1 MKLQKK
7 IWKTYNIYDDIVCFF
22 ELILIGR
29 FFIGLII
36 SGNVRGILMILI
48 FLTQGKFKVAILGD
62 WVFNRNRI
70 CSDRIRVVKL

>member
-1 MKLQKK
+1 MKLHANHIIVFGFGISKKINEITKK

-48 FLTQGKFKVAILGD
+48 FLT
-62 WVFNRNRI
+62 
-70 CSDRIRVVKL
+70 

>member
-1 MKLQKK
+1 MKTLNGLNISESKKINEITKK

-48 FLTQGKFKVAILGD
+48 FLT
-62 WVFNRNRI
+62 
-70 CSDRIRVVKL
+70 